1 MAHPDVT
8 KLLAAWSDGDSTALD
23 LLLPLVYADLR
34 RIAGRQIKAE
44 RRDHTLSATAVVHEA
59 YLRLVGQRQ
68 VRLEDRAQFFA
79 AAATQMRRILV
90 DHARR
95 RAAAKRGGPDVRVTL
110 DEEVAAEIARD
121 LDLLSLDQ
129 ALEELTVL
137 DPRVARIVELRF
149 FGGLSL
155 DDTALA
161 LDVSRRTVAR
171 EWALARSWLHKRL
184 EALRDGGAPATPAFG
199 PS

>member
-1 MAHPDVT
+1 MADPEVT
-8 KLLAAWSDGDSTALD
+8 ELLAAWSGGDPAALD
-23 LLLPLVYADLR
+23 RLLPLVYADLR
-34 RIAGRQIKAE
+34 RIAAAQIRAE
-44 RRDHTLSATAVVHEA
+44 RRDHTLSATAVVHEV

-95 RAAAKRGGPDVRVTL
+95 RAAAKRGGPAVRVTL
-110 DEEVAAEIARD
+110 DEQIAAEIARD

-129 ALEELTVL
+129 ALEELTLL
-137 DPRVARIVELRF
+137 DPRVSRIVELRF

-184 EALRDGGAPATPAFG
+184 EAIRDGAPPATPARG
-199 PS
+199 LP